1 MNYQKC
7 ISYKQCKENK
17 TLMDN
22 CIWFLDEESIL
33 KNEGANLKKCPFC
46 GKEAVA
52 LRSIEDGIV
61 AHRVRC
67 SNAHCLARTQ
77 RFPALHQAEMEWNA
91 RTAPILRLEHWN
103 RDWEYV
109 IKHWL

>member
-1 MNYQKC
+1 MNCPKC
-7 ISYKQCKENK
+7 ISYKRCKENK

-22 CIWFLDEESIL
+22 CIWFLDEESVL

-46 GKEAVA
+46 EKEAVA
-52 LRSIEDGIV
+52 LQSIEDGIV
-61 AHRVRC
+61 AYRVRC

-77 RFPALHQAEMEWNA
+77 RFPALHQAEMEWNT